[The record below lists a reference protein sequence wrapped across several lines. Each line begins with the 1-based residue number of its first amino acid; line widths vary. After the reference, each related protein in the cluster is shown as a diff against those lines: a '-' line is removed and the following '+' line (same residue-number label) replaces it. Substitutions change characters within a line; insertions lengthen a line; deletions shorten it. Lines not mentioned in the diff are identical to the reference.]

1 MYLKKFEVMYIFL
14 LEKFRKIFK
23 SMEKIET
30 KIIDNIIY
38 RTDKTEKQFILKDYH
53 FKRVIEK
60 KCEPRKIAIVI
71 CFYFRRGK
79 LKTLNKNI
87 LEIASYNFN
96 TDLTVI
102 TNDLKKEDEL
112 KLNKILKKRIKKYL
126 IIKFKDLPDENFL
139 PWHSLSVMRS
149 KIKDSSYSHFMYLED
164 DIIVSSKNI
173 SYWIYFRKVLKNINL
188 IPNFIRCEAYEGK
201 LFSVDNPK
209 KIIKNKNPIIFT
221 ESKKFGFI
229 NSKYPYSAMY
239 LMDRELLK
247 NFLKS
252 KATRIDFSFSNS
264 VMKSLYP
271 IKELVN
277 ISYAYLNV
285 PKRYHNRL
293 VLPFEKNIIP
303 EYSIIKHND
312 LKYVKHKSLNK
323 MGYGTINIKSLII

>member
-1 MYLKKFEVMYIFL
+1 MYVFL

-23 SMEKIET
+23 SIGKIET
-30 KIIDNIIY
+30 KIIDNIIH
-38 RTDKTEKQFILKDYH
+38 RTDKTEKQYILKDYH
-53 FKRVIEK
+53 FRRVIEK
-60 KCEPRKIAIVI
+60 EYEPRKLAIVI

-188 IPNFIRCEAYEGK
+188 IPNFIRCEVYKGK

-229 NSKYPYSAMY
+229 NSKYPYSGMY

-252 KATRIDFSFSNS
+252 KATRIDFSFSNN

-277 ISYAYLNV
+277 ISHAYLDV

-303 EYSIIKHND
+303 EYSIIKHSD

-323 MGYGTINIKSLII
+323 MGYGTINIKNLIV

>member
-1 MYLKKFEVMYIFL
+1 MYIFL

-23 SMEKIET
+23 SIGKIEA
-30 KIIDNIIY
+30 KIIDNIIH
-38 RTDKTEKQFILKDYH
+38 RTDKAENQFILKDYH
-53 FKRVIEK
+53 FRKVLEK
-60 KCEPRKIAIVI
+60 EYEPRKIAIVI

-79 LKTLNKNI
+79 LKTLNQNI

-102 TNDLKKEDEL
+102 TNDLKKKDEL

-221 ESKKFGFI
+221 
-229 NSKYPYSAMY
+229 A
-239 LMDRELLK
+239 
-247 NFLKS
+247 
-252 KATRIDFSFSNS
+252 
-264 VMKSLYP
+264 V
-271 IKELVN
+271 
-277 ISYAYLNV
+277 SYTHLT
-285 PKRYHNRL
+285 
-293 VLPFEKNIIP
+293 LPT
-303 EYSIIKHND
+303 
-312 LKYVKHKSLNK
+312 K
-323 MGYGTINIKSLII
+323 MIV

>member
-1 MYLKKFEVMYIFL
+1 V
-14 LEKFRKIFK
+14 LEKLRKIFK
-23 SMEKIET
+23 SIGKLET
-30 KIIDNIIY
+30 KIIDNIIC
-38 RTDKTEKQFILKDYH
+38 RRDKIEKQFILKDYH
-53 FKRVIEK
+53 FRKVVEK
-60 KCEPRKIAIVI
+60 KYKPKKIAIVI
-71 CFYFRRGK
+71 CFYFRRGR
-79 LKTLNKNI
+79 LKKLNKNI

-112 KLNKILKKRIKKYL
+112 KLNKILKKKIKKYS

-164 DIIVSSKNI
+164 DIIVNSKNI

-188 IPNFIRCEAYEGK
+188 IPNFIRCEIYKGK

-209 KIIKNKNPIIFT
+209 KLIKNKNPIIFT
-221 ESKKFGFI
+221 ENKKFGFI

-239 LMDRELLK
+239 LMDRELLRD
-247 NFLKS
+247 FLKS
-252 KATRIDFSFSNS
+252 KAIRIDFSFSNR

-277 ISYAYLNV
+277 ISYAYLDV

-293 VLPFEKNIIP
+293 VLPFVKNTIP
-303 EYSIIKHND
+303 EYSIIRHSD

-323 MGYGTINIKSLII
+323 MGYGTINIKNLIV